1 MKQVIKDWKPIYKIA
16 EVSGVFLGGIMLVL
30 IFRGGFDV
38 MRSARSGAGSWRAA
52 YAYRCCKRK
61 SSHHRHVYIFGLF
74 DFSRRHHGNYIRNVD
89 WKDCNKRKKKYS
101 GAFNE

>member
-1 MKQVIKDWKPIYKIA
+1 MMKQVIKDWKPIYKIA

-38 MRSARSGAGSWRAA
+38 MESWLLRMLIDAAKENQAIIGMCIFLVCLILAEGIMGIISGMWIGRTVI
-52 YAYRCCKRK
+52 KGRK
-61 SSHHRHVYIFGLF
+61 
-74 DFSRRHHGNYIRNVD
+74 N
-89 WKDCNKRKKKYS
+89 YS